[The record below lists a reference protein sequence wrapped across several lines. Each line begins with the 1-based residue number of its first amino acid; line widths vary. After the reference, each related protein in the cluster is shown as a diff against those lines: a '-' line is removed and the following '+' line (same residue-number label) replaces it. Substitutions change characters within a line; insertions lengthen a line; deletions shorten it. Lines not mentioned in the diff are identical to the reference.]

1 MHEASNFSL
10 LGGGRKWRDFEK
22 TFLGPMGLPSNSQT
36 IPQDI
41 PNNISNLS
49 HMFCPKFNSH
59 VYKLKMWAIGEH
71 MGEKTC
77 FNWGMPNVL
86 KTLMMGHSIW
96 FLQKEKL

>member
-1 MHEASNFSL
+1 MRHPIFL
-10 LGGGRKWRDFEK
+10 FWGGGGREGKDFEK

-36 IPQDI
+36 VPQDI